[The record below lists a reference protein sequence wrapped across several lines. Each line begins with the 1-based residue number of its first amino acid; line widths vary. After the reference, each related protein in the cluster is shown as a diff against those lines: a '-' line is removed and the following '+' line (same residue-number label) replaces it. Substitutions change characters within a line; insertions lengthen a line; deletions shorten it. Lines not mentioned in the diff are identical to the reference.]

1 MDYSLP
7 GSSVHEILQARI
19 LVWVAIFRFYQWMLG
34 QGRKDYR
41 EIHLIRSSK
50 QHQWYCSYTFWS
62 SDTKGS

>member
-1 MDYSLP
+1 M
-7 GSSVHEILQARI
+7 
-19 LVWVAIFRFYQWMLG
+19 VWVAVFRFYQWMLG
-34 QGRKDYR
+34 EDRKDYR